1 MSLFNKNNIKIKSAK
16 LLGVRQAE
24 ETLLFHTSNFS
35 LYSFFVEYV
44 DGTTAVIECTPTP
57 PTGNK
62 KKEKE
67 LFDKLIAISNQ
78 TSQSKSADT
87 QTSGSILDELQK
99 LKDLHDSGIIPDELF
114 QKRSESLVEK
124 MSNLVNAADPNSP
137 NFYVERERP
146 RSAMEGKSILIIDGE
161 KTGHNLDAPV
171 SLRLDFGSHTIS
183 IARGC
188 VSSQKFKLNVCES
201 KTYKLTFDPKT
212 VSIDAELVE
221 K

>member
-1 MSLFNKNNIKIKSAK
+1 MSLFSKKPSKIKSAK
-16 LLGVRQAE
+16 ILGVRQAE

-35 LYSFFVEYV
+35 LYSFFVEYA

-78 TSQSKSADT
+78 TSQNKSDDT

-124 MSNLVNAADPNSP
+124 MSNLVNANSSNSP
-137 NFYVERERP
+137 NFYVECERP
-146 RSAMEGKSILIIDGE
+146 RSVMEGKSILIIDGE
-161 KTGHNLDAPV
+161 KTGYNLDAPV
-171 SLRLDFGSHTIS
+171 SLRLDFGFHTIS

>member
-1 MSLFNKNNIKIKSAK
+1 MSLFSKNKSNIKSAK

-35 LYSFFVEYV
+35 LYSFFVEYA

-146 RSAMEGKSILIIDGE
+146 RSVMEGKSILIIDGE

-183 IARGC
+183 IARGF

>member
-1 MSLFNKNNIKIKSAK
+1 MSLFSKKTSKIKSAK

-78 TSQSKSADT
+78 TSQNESDDT

-114 QKRSESLVEK
+114 QKRSEALVEK
-124 MSNLVNAADPNSP
+124 MSNLVNANSSNSP

-146 RSAMEGKSILIIDGE
+146 RSVMEVKSILIIDGE
-161 KTGHNLDAPV
+161 KTGYNLDAPV
-171 SLRLDFGSHTIS
+171 SLRLDFGFHTIS

-188 VSSQKFKLNVCES
+188 VSSQKFKLNVGES

>member
-1 MSLFNKNNIKIKSAK
+1 MSLFSKNKSNIKSAK

-35 LYSFFVEYV
+35 LYSFFVEYA

-114 QKRSESLVEK
+114 QKRLESLVEK

-146 RSAMEGKSILIIDGE
+146 RSVMEGKSILIIDGE

-201 KTYKLTFDPKT
+201 KTYKLTLDPKT

>member
-1 MSLFNKNNIKIKSAK
+1 MSKKEERMRQVRRQKMI
-16 LLGVRQAE
+16 LLATGIGILLLVVILGM
-24 ETLLFHTSNFS
+24 TL
-35 LYSFFVEYV
+35 
-44 DGTTAVIECTPTP
+44 A
-57 PTGNK
+57 GNK

-78 TSQSKSADT
+78 TSQNKSDDT

-124 MSNLVNAADPNSP
+124 MSNLVNANSSNSP
-137 NFYVERERP
+137 NFYVECERP
-146 RSAMEGKSILIIDGE
+146 RSVMEGKSILIIDGE
-161 KTGHNLDAPV
+161 KTGYNLDAPV
-171 SLRLDFGSHTIS
+171 SLRLDFGFHTIS

>member
-1 MSLFNKNNIKIKSAK
+1 MISPFCAVPENS
-16 LLGVRQAE
+16 
-24 ETLLFHTSNFS
+24 
-35 LYSFFVEYV
+35 SF
-44 DGTTAVIECTPTP
+44 TAVIECTPTP

-78 TSQSKSADT
+78 TSQNESDDT

-124 MSNLVNAADPNSP
+124 MSNLVNANSSNSP

-146 RSAMEGKSILIIDGE
+146 RSVMEGKSILIIDGE
-161 KTGHNLDAPV
+161 KTGYNLDAPV
-171 SLRLDFGSHTIS
+171 SLRLDFGFHTIS